1 MLVFEMKAKP
11 VHALE
16 GIEQFRVYNHYL
28 PTSATGFCICWR
40 RHLLRIICEKAE
52 SFVSAR

>member
-11 VHALE
+11 VHPLE